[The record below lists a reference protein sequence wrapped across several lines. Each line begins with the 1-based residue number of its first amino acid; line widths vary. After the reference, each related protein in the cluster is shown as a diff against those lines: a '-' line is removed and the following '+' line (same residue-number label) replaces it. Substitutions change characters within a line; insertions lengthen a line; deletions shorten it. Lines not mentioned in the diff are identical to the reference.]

1 MNQKTIQKAVTISGI
16 GLHTGEKVNMTLHP
30 APANH
35 GIRFRRKDAICDSI
49 EILADVSKVVSTN
62 RGTTLK
68 SGDIVVHT
76 VEHIMSALYALGVDN
91 ITIELDGPEIPIMDG
106 SAAPFT
112 KLIRQA
118 GIESLEAER
127 EVFVVSEPITFHDK
141 STDTEIMLLPND
153 QFEVTVMIDFDSE
166 ILGQQYASLGNLDEY
181 EKEIAPCRTFVF
193 LRELENLLE
202 LGLIKGGDLDN
213 AIVIAD
219 VMMNEKELDELAD
232 KLGKESIN
240 IEEEGILNT
249 IKLHYKNEPARHK
262 LLDIIGDMALFGK
275 YIQGKV
281 VAKKPGHTSNV
292 SFTKIL
298 KRKYREFQKLRAIPN
313 YDPTKQPVLDTVQI
327 NGLLPHRYPFLL
339 IDKVIGI
346 TDRSVVAVKN
356 VTINEPYFQGHF
368 PGNPVMPGV
377 LQIEAMAQTGGIL
390 VLSNVED
397 PTDWDTYFL
406 KIDKT
411 KFKHKV
417 VPGDTL
423 IFKLELISPIR
434 RGICHMFGSAYVGD
448 KLVSEGELTAQIV
461 KRINR

>member
-1 MNQKTIQKAVTISGI
+1 MNQKTIEKAVSISGI
-16 GLHTGEKVNMTLHP
+16 GLHTGESVNMTLHP

-35 GIRFRRKDAICDSI
+35 GVRFRRKDALCDSI
-49 EILADVSKVVSTN
+49 EILADVSKVASTN

-68 SGDIVVHT
+68 SGDVVVHT
-76 VEHIMSALYALGVDN
+76 VEHILSALYALGVDN

-106 SAAPFT
+106 SALPFVLML
-112 KLIRQA
+112 KKA
-118 GIESLEAER
+118 GIKSLSAER
-127 EVFVVSEPITFHDK
+127 EVFKITEPITFHDK
-141 STDTEIMLLPND
+141 STGTEIMVLPSER
-153 QFEVTVMIDFDSE
+153 FEVTVMIDFDSE
-166 ILGQQYASLGNLDEY
+166 ILGQQYASLTELENY

-193 LRELENLLE
+193 LRELETLLD

-219 VMMNEKELDELAD
+219 VMMNEKELKELAQ
-232 KLGKESIN
+232 KLGKESVN

-249 IKLHYKNEPARHK
+249 VKLNYKNEPARHK

-292 SFTKIL
+292 SFTKML
-298 KRKYREFQKLRAIPN
+298 KRKYREFQKLRAIPQ
-313 YDPTKQPVLDTVQI
+313 YDPTEEPVLNTMQI

-346 TDRSVVAVKN
+346 TDTSVIAVKN
-356 VTINEPYFQGHF
+356 VTINEAYFQGHF

-390 VLSNVED
+390 VLSNVEE
-397 PTDWDTYFL
+397 PRDWDTYFL
-406 KIDKT
+406 KIDKA

-423 IFKLELISPIR
+423 IFKLELMSPVR

-461 KRINR
+461 RRANK

>member
-1 MNQKTIQKAVTISGI
+1 MNQKTIEKAVSISGI
-16 GLHTGEKVNMTLHP
+16 GLHTGESVNMTLHP

-35 GIRFRRKDAICDSI
+35 GVRFRRKDALCDSI
-49 EILADVSKVVSTN
+49 EILADVSKVASTN

-68 SGDIVVHT
+68 SGDVVVHT
-76 VEHIMSALYALGVDN
+76 VEHILSALYALGVDN

-106 SAAPFT
+106 SALPFVLML
-112 KLIRQA
+112 KKA
-118 GIESLEAER
+118 GIKSLSAER
-127 EVFVVSEPITFHDK
+127 EVFKITEPITFHDK
-141 STDTEIMLLPND
+141 STGTEIMVLPSER
-153 QFEVTVMIDFDSE
+153 FEVTVMIDFDSE
-166 ILGQQYASLGNLDEY
+166 ILGQQYASLTELENY

-193 LRELENLLE
+193 LRELETLLD

-219 VMMNEKELDELAD
+219 VMMNEKELEELAQ
-232 KLGKESIN
+232 KLGKESVN

-249 IKLHYKNEPARHK
+249 VKLNYKNEPARHK

-292 SFTKIL
+292 SFTKML
-298 KRKYREFQKLRAIPN
+298 KRKYREFQKLRAIPQ
-313 YDPTKQPVLDTVQI
+313 YDPTEEPVLNTMQI

-346 TDRSVVAVKN
+346 TDTSVIAVKN
-356 VTINEPYFQGHF
+356 VTINEAYFQGHF

-390 VLSNVED
+390 VLSNVEE
-397 PTDWDTYFL
+397 PRDWDTYFL
-406 KIDKT
+406 KIDKA

-423 IFKLELISPIR
+423 IFKLELMSPVR

-461 KRINR
+461 RRANK

>member
-1 MNQKTIQKAVTISGI
+1 MNQKTIEKAVSISGI
-16 GLHTGEKVNMTLHP
+16 GLHTGESVNMTLHP

-35 GIRFRRKDAICDSI
+35 GVRFRRKDALCDSI
-49 EILADVSKVVSTN
+49 EILADVSKVASTN

-68 SGDIVVHT
+68 SGDVVVHT
-76 VEHIMSALYALGVDN
+76 VEHILSALYALGVDN

-106 SAAPFT
+106 SALPFVQLL
-112 KLIRQA
+112 KKA
-118 GIESLEAER
+118 GIKTLSAER
-127 EVFVVSEPITFHDK
+127 EVFKITEPITFHDK
-141 STDTEIMLLPND
+141 STGTEIMVLPSER
-153 QFEVTVMIDFDSE
+153 FEVTVMIDFDSE
-166 ILGQQYASLGNLDEY
+166 ILGQQYASLTELENY

-193 LRELENLLE
+193 LRELETLLD

-219 VMMNEKELDELAD
+219 VMMNEKELKELAQ
-232 KLGKESIN
+232 KLGKESVN

-249 IKLHYKNEPARHK
+249 VKLNYKNEPARHK

-292 SFTKIL
+292 SFTKML
-298 KRKYREFQKLRAIPN
+298 KRKYREFQKLRAIPQ
-313 YDPTKQPVLDTVQI
+313 YDPTEEPVLNTMQI

-346 TDRSVVAVKN
+346 TDTSVIAVKN
-356 VTINEPYFQGHF
+356 VTINEAYFQGHF

-390 VLSNVED
+390 VLSNVEE
-397 PTDWDTYFL
+397 PRDWDTYFL
-406 KIDKT
+406 KIDKA

-423 IFKLELISPIR
+423 IFKLELMSPVR

-461 KRINR
+461 RRANK